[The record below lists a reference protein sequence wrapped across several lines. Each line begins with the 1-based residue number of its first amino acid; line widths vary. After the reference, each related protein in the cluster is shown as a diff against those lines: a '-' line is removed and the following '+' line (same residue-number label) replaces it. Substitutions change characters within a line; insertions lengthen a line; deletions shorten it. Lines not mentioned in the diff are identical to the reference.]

1 MTDIQSMGDISKI
14 YDEIDEVLK
23 FITTSGVRIKMMA
36 SILQSP
42 KSSTQLKDEL
52 GVGAS
57 TVIHAARDL
66 EKEGILTEKPD
77 GYHLTG
83 MGIIAA
89 FKIIDMVR
97 TLNTIVTKKDFWI
110 EHDISDIPAEFLLKI
125 YALMDSKIIKETPT
139 DLMRGLSLY
148 FKLVRKAKEMRG
160 ISSIFHPRFPDIIE
174 KVAERGVTMEFLVT
188 PNVFNTLKKEK
199 YRERLK
205 KLLERDNFSLYL
217 SDGEIKLAF
226 TVTDFVLS
234 FALYLH
240 DGLFDNA
247 TDLISYNAE
256 AINWGRDLFE
266 YYKSRAK
273 RISTEDI

>member
-97 TLNTIVTKKDFWI
+97 TLNTI
-110 EHDISDIPAEFLLKI
+110 
-125 YALMDSKIIKETPT
+125 
-139 DLMRGLSLY
+139 
-148 FKLVRKAKEMRG
+148 
-160 ISSIFHPRFPDIIE
+160 RFPDIIE